1 MVGLS
6 ASNDLAVIK
15 VAASSDLVPATF
27 GESLDLKVGQAVV
40 AAGAPLGLTESVTS
54 GIVSNTARPVRSG
67 TDGDAVYLAVQTDAA
82 INPGNSGGPLVD
94 LNGSVIGINSSIATT
109 GASNGSQSGN
119 IGIGFAIPSDLAIRV
134 ATEIIADGSSADSA
148 LGVNVGGNDS
158 STASTG
164 VALQDVTPGGA
175 ADRAGLQAG
184 DVVTKLNDF
193 ETTSPDAPDRRG
205 PLLRPRHRGD
215 RHVHPRRWRP
225 TDGHRHPRVALGAPD
240 KARLANRVS
249 CA

>member
-1 MVGLS
+1 M
-6 ASNDLAVIK
+6 
-15 VAASSDLVPATF
+15 
-27 GESLDLKVGQAVV
+27 V

-109 GASNGSQSGN
+109 GSSSSQSGN

-134 ATEIIADGSSADSA
+134 ATEIIAGGSSADSA

-158 STASTG
+158 SAA
-164 VALQDVTPGGA
+164 VHRGGA
-175 ADRAGLQAG
+175 AGRDRGGAAARPGCRPA
-184 DVVTKLNDF
+184 TWSPRS
-193 ETTSPDAPDRRG
+193 TTSRPPAPTG
-205 PLLRPRHRGD
+205 
-215 RHVHPRRWRP
+215 
-225 TDGHRHPRVALGAPD
+225 
-240 KARLANRVS
+240 
-249 CA
+249 